1 MLCFLADG
9 NSNQA
14 IEEILLIAE
23 CSLPD
28 EWEGQVHYLPL
39 R

>member
-1 MLCFLADG
+1 MLLLVAV
-9 NSNQA
+9 A
-14 IEEILLIAE
+14 IEDVLLLAE
-23 CSLPD
+23 CSVGG